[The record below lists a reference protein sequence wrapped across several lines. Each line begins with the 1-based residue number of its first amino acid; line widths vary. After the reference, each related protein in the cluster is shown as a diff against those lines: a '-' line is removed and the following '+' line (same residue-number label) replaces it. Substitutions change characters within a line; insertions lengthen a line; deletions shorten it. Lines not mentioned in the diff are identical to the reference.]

1 MNSFTA
7 ENVMPRFSSKLF
19 VSSIVEPELP
29 SPFQDRDGMIFDL
42 QFAAPDLNALVLKV
56 SRKPSDLLAHLRR
69 IYFCYENA
77 LSEPL
82 YAALLDLSIVLDDK
96 GHDLR
101 CRLLAGCRSKLD
113 EQQLLALNVVC
124 HGLQNIQG
132 NQFSLFTKGLI
143 GKTQLLKVGKPEQA
157 QQDALILAKD
167 YIEYS
172 QLEQAM
178 STLEQAIEIEP
189 DREDIQLLLL
199 ELYQSTRSV
208 ERFQN
213 QFHAITQRG
222 ALKIEDWQALADVF
236 NEKSV

>member
-1 MNSFTA
+1 
-7 ENVMPRFSSKLF
+7 MPRFFSNLL
-19 VSSIVEPELP
+19 VPITIEPEH
-29 SPFQDRDGMIFDL
+29 SKPFQDRDGVMFDL
-42 QFAAPDLNALVLKV
+42 QSATADLTALALKV
-56 SRKPSDLLAHLRR
+56 SRKPNDLLAHLRR
-69 IYFCYENA
+69 IYFCYEHA

-82 YAALLDLSIVLDDK
+82 YAALLDLLIVLDDK

-101 CRLLAGCRSKLD
+101 RRLLAGCRSQLND
-113 EQQLLALNVVC
+113 QQLLALNIVC

-143 GKTQLLKVGKPEQA
+143 GKSQLLKVGKPVQA

-178 STLEQAIEIEP
+178 STLEQAMELEP

-208 ERFQN
+208 ERFVN
-213 QFHAITQRG
+213 QFHALMQRG
-222 ALKIEDWQALADVF
+222 VSTIAAWQALADVF
-236 NEKSV
+236 NEKTV

>member
-1 MNSFTA
+1 
-7 ENVMPRFSSKLF
+7 MPRFSSNMF
-19 VSSIVEPELP
+19 VSTTVEPELP
-29 SPFQDRDGMIFDL
+29 RPFQDRAGMIFDL
-42 QFAAPDLNALVLKV
+42 QFATPDLNALVLKV
-56 SRKPSDLLAHLRR
+56 SRNPKDLLAHLRR
-69 IYFCYENA
+69 IYFCFENA

-82 YAALLDLSIVLDDK
+82 YAALLDLLIVLDDK

-101 CRLLAGCRSKLD
+101 RRLLAGCRSQLD
-113 EQQLLALNVVC
+113 DQQLLALNVVC

-143 GKTQLLKVGKPEQA
+143 GKSQLLNVGKPVQA

-167 YIEYS
+167 FIEYS

-178 STLEQAIEIEP
+178 STLEQAMEIEP

-222 ALKIEDWQALADVF
+222 ASKIQAWQALTDVF
-236 NEKSV
+236 NEKSI

>member
-1 MNSFTA
+1 
-7 ENVMPRFSSKLF
+7 
-19 VSSIVEPELP
+19 
-29 SPFQDRDGMIFDL
+29 
-42 QFAAPDLNALVLKV
+42 
-56 SRKPSDLLAHLRR
+56 
-69 IYFCYENA
+69 
-77 LSEPL
+77 
-82 YAALLDLSIVLDDK
+82 
-96 GHDLR
+96 
-101 CRLLAGCRSKLD
+101 
-113 EQQLLALNVVC
+113 
-124 HGLQNIQG
+124 
-132 NQFSLFTKGLI
+132 LFTKGLI

-178 STLEQAIEIEP
+178 STLEQAMEIEP